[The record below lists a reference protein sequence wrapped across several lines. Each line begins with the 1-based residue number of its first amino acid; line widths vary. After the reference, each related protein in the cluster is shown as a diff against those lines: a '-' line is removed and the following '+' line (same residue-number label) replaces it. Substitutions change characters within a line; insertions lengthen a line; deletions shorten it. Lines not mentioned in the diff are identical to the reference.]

1 MTLDN
6 KIINFDINRNNIFN
20 LTAKQFDT
28 TGARSFTFRLLKD
41 SIPFDLE
48 GLSVKVGGKKPDG
61 KDILND
67 CTIINCKK
75 GIVEVRLT
83 TQMQVVAG
91 TLNLELIMFKG
102 ETRLSTIPFEVQI
115 IQSATCYSKVQSSDE
130 FGTLQNAINTS
141 NEYADKL
148 KEGTEKLELQYAN
161 KLNELSD
168 DTSQLNSG
176 RFKQKKYVAV
186 GDSITVGFVDK
197 PYATIV
203 GETMDLNVVN
213 MGVSGS
219 AVTVTSDRDDS
230 IYKRRS
236 EIPEDADII
245 SIFGGTNDFGHNS
258 PMGIYDNKDSGGF
271 FYNFYGAYYNLIKWI
286 QENRPKAQLFVIT
299 PLHRETGLTPNQEG
313 YILEDYVN
321 VIRDVANE
329 FSVPVL
335 DFYADGSFNPAIS
348 QQKNI
353 FTADGLHPKQI
364 GHYMM
369 AHKIVNFIRGL

>member
-6 KIINFDINRNNIFN
+6 KIINFDINRNNLFN

-28 TGARSFTFRLLKD
+28 DGARSFTFRLIKN
-41 SIPFDLE
+41 SIPFDIT
-48 GLSVKVGGKKPDG
+48 GLSVKIGGKKPDG
-61 KDILND
+61 NNILND
-67 CTIINCKK
+67 CTIVNSKK

-102 ETRLSTIPFEVQI
+102 ETRLSTIPFEVKI

-148 KEGTEKLELQYAN
+148 KEGTEKIELQYAN
-161 KLNELSD
+161 KLNELTN
-168 DTSQLNSG
+168 DTSKLNSG
-176 RFKQKKYVAV
+176 RFRQKKYVAV

-219 AVTVTSDRDDS
+219 AVAVTADRDDS
-230 IYKRRS
+230 IYKRRA

-258 PMGIYDNKDSGGF
+258 PMGIYDNKDSSGF

-299 PLHRETGLTPNQEG
+299 PLHRETELTPNQEG

-329 FSVPVL
+329 FSVPIL
-335 DFYADGSFNPAIS
+335 DFYADGSFNPRIQ
-348 QQKNI
+348 QQKSI
-353 FTADGLHPKQI
+353 FTSDGLHPLQI
-364 GHYMM
+364 GHDMM

>member
-1 MTLDN
+1 MALSD
-6 KIINFDINRNNIFN
+6 KPINFDINKRNIFN

-41 SIPFDLE
+41 SIPFNLE
-48 GLSVKVGGKKPDG
+48 GLFVKVGGKKPDG
-61 KDILND
+61 KNILND
-67 CTIINCKK
+67 CKILDYKK
-75 GIVEVRLT
+75 GLVEVELT
-83 TQMQVVAG
+83 TQMQVKAG
-91 TLNLELIMFKG
+91 ILNLELIIFK
-102 ETRLSTIPFEVQI
+102 ESTRLSTVPFEVKI
-115 IQSATCYSKVQSSDE
+115 IQSATCYSEIESSDE

-148 KEGTEKLELQYAN
+148 KEGTEKIELQYAN
-161 KLNELSD
+161 KLNKLTN
-168 DTSQLNSG
+168 DTSKLNSG
-176 RFKQKKYVAV
+176 RFNKKKYVAV

-219 AVTVTSDRDDS
+219 TVTVTSDRDDS
-230 IYKRRS
+230 IYKRRA

-258 PMGIYDNKDSGGF
+258 PMGIYDNKDSSGF

-299 PLHRETGLTPNQEG
+299 PLHRETGLTQNQEG

-335 DFYADGSFNPAIS
+335 DFYADGSFNPRIQ
-348 QQKNI
+348 QQKSI
-353 FTADGLHPKQI
+353 FTSDGLHPLQI
-364 GHYMM
+364 GHDMM